1 MKPFRNNYKRGKY
14 RNNDRGYKRNGE
26 TQKFNLEY
34 SSSVNFQRKSPGRNN
49 HNASKLI
56 EKYNDLARE
65 ALSKGDKILS
75 ENYFQHADHF
85 ARILHEREANKL
97 SKNKDSESK
106 NEAVTT
112 SDNSNNNEPTTEN
125 T

>member
-112 SDNSNNNEPTTEN
+112 SDNSNNEPTTEN